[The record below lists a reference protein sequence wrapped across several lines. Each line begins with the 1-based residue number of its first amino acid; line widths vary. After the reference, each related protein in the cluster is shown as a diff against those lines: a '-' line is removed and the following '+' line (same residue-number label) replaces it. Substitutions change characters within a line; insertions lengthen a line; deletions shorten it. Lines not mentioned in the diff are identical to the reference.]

1 MAGSLPATQRQVRRF
16 IGALLLAL
24 CAAQAAGDDSLRGWT
39 APVPPKDAPPRED
52 DPNWVDSSHAYVTDN
67 AQALTQWMDQFFGD
81 ETYNLEQAESLLRL
95 QLINGWDTA
104 DGHDP
109 KVRLRGKLQLP
120 RISRRLDL
128 VFSDQAE
135 DDEDLDDDRLDDR
148 VGLQYLLREGKRSR
162 FDTTLGLTTSGLKP
176 GVRYRNQ
183 GPVSKALS
191 YRFVQRVQHESD
203 DGVYATTQL
212 DINFKQDADTV
223 WRWSQRALWGEESE
237 GVEWRSRLA
246 LRQRHLLD
254 SDRPLAVEHF
264 FLVDGVTRPEAFVRN
279 YRLGTIFRR
288 QFYRP
293 YMFYEIEPS
302 YNFRQLDADSGRSGE
317 WGIILRLEFAL
328 QRDLAYRG
336 STQDN
341 DTTLAEP
348 GRAPDRAR

>member
-1 MAGSLPATQRQVRRF
+1 MPS
-16 IGALLLAL
+16 
-24 CAAQAAGDDSLRGWT
+24 
-39 APVPPKDAPPRED
+39 KDAPPRED
-52 DPNWVDSSHAYVTDN
+52 DPNWVDSSHAYVTDS

-183 GPVSKALS
+183 GPASDALS

-203 DGVYATTQL
+203 EGVYATTQL
-212 DINFKQDADTV
+212 DLNLKQDADTV

-264 FLVDGVTRPEAFVRN
+264 LLVDGVTRPEAFVRN

-302 YNFRQLDADSGRSGE
+302 YSFRQLDADSGRSGE

-336 STQDN
+336 AEASDPPPA
-341 DTTLAEP
+341 AEP
-348 GRAPDRAR
+348 ARGANPTRR